1 MEKMKKIILIC
12 LALLTIGFSITGC
25 GKSEEEKRKAQQE
38 EQAKKFFD
46 EELTSTDRDHA
57 F

>member
-1 MEKMKKIILIC
+1 MKKFILIC
-12 LALLTIGFSITGC
+12 LALLTIGLNITGC
-25 GKSEEEKRKAQQE
+25 GKSEEEKRRAQQE

>member
-1 MEKMKKIILIC
+1 MKKTILLC
-12 LALLTIGFSITGC
+12 MVMLAVGFSITGC
-25 GKSEEEKRKAQQE
+25 GKTEEEKRRAQQE

-46 EELTSTDRDHA
+46 EELTSTDRDHG

>member
-1 MEKMKKIILIC
+1 M
-12 LALLTIGFSITGC
+12 LAVGFSITGC
-25 GKSEEEKRKAQQE
+25 GKTEEEKRKTQQE

-46 EELTSTDRDHA
+46 EELTSTDRDHG

>member
-1 MEKMKKIILIC
+1 MKKTILLCIVI
-12 LALLTIGFSITGC
+12 LAVGFSITGC
-25 GKSEEEKRKAQQE
+25 GKTEEGKRQAKQE

-46 EELTSTDRDHA
+46 EELTSTDRNHA

>member
-1 MEKMKKIILIC
+1 MKKTILLC
-12 LALLTIGFSITGC
+12 MVMLAVGFSIIGC
-25 GKSEEEKRKAQQE
+25 GKTEEEKRRAQQE

-46 EELTSTDRDHA
+46 EELTSTDRDHG